1 MGEGKAFKKKKKKEL
16 GKMGLGGSLG
26 NFQRWKEEKEFSE
39 KGKGR
44 NFLTKA
50 QRCADS
56 W

>member
-1 MGEGKAFKKKKKKEL
+1 MEWGRKRHLKKKKEL

-26 NFQRWKEEKEFSE
+26 NFQTWKEEKEFQKKE
-39 KGKGR
+39 MT
-44 NFLTKA
+44 LTKA